1 LLIANLVS
9 FYNDP
14 NLSFTVS
21 SHTDV
26 DGNLVVVVNV
36 LGFSTSTSA
45 TTSHDLISGGGLHL
59 LDSSFSF
66 ISATASTPGISCSM
80 GFSTTDSSDVC
91 SDTDACLTDSCT
103 DEGNDAAVCLDAVAP
118 EIGWSC
124 TCTLGWEDNLGTC
137 RRVPCGNPT
146 QTNYVIESGTSVF
159 ESTRTVSC
167 ATGYTGT
174 ATDIACQADGT
185 WTTSAGCTIVSCGTP
200 VAGAGYTLGSGSTT
214 YGSSYSMTCATGYSG
229 TAAALTCQSSGSWTA
244 QTGCTIVSCP
254 SSPTQT
260 GYTIATGSST
270 YGSTRTVSCASGYSG
285 TASSITCQSS
295 GSWTSSTGCSAPN
308 GSSSSTPGTSCA
320 ALYSAGVRT
329 DGTYWLTQ
337 GGTPYQAYCGMTMDG
352 GGWTKVGNLD
362 WSQVGWYNLVNQ
374 VRQQALMAENASGEW
389 RVSDSSGVGGLFVKD
404 QAPIWL
410 TTNAWCGGYHFW
422 QSTNR
427 AAVQC
432 KTSNSGS
439 YVAMP
444 RQSWSCCNVDSVG
457 YHTCGY
463 GNNWILLHSGAT
475 SNWGGDPHPCPVSGQ
490 SGGSGG
496 LNVLWRR

>member
-1 LLIANLVS
+1 
-9 FYNDP
+9 
-14 NLSFTVS
+14 
-21 SHTDV
+21 
-26 DGNLVVVVNV
+26 
-36 LGFSTSTSA
+36 
-45 TTSHDLISGGGLHL
+45 
-59 LDSSFSF
+59 
-66 ISATASTPGISCSM
+66 M
-80 GFSTTDSSDVC
+80 
-91 SDTDACLTDSCT
+91 
-103 DEGNDAAVCLDAVAP
+103 DAVAP

-320 ALYSAGVRT
+320 ALYSAGNNK
-329 DGTYWLTQ
+329 LSSSF
-337 GGTPYQAYCGMTMDG
+337 
-352 GGWTKVGNLD
+352 L
-362 WSQVGWYNLVNQ
+362 
-374 VRQQALMAENASGEW
+374 AS
-389 RVSDSSGVGGLFVKD
+389 
-404 QAPIWL
+404 
-410 TTNAWCGGYHFW
+410 CY
-422 QSTNR
+422 
-427 AAVQC
+427 
-432 KTSNSGS
+432 
-439 YVAMP
+439 
-444 RQSWSCCNVDSVG
+444 
-457 YHTCGY
+457 
-463 GNNWILLHSGAT
+463 
-475 SNWGGDPHPCPVSGQ
+475 
-490 SGGSGG
+490 
-496 LNVLWRR
+496 